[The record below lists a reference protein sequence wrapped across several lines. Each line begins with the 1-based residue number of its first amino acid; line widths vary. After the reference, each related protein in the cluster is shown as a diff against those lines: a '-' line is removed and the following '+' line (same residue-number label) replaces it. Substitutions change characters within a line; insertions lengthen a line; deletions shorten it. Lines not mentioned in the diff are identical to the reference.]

1 MRSIVTLLSRVRP
14 SFRGSFVWSLATVI
28 GLAALSGAASGALPA
43 LVGAALSALV
53 PAGAAPAAPGTL
65 SSGLSGLAELPAWAV
80 VAIAFAG
87 TFGTVALAVLSSRL
101 GSQLSGE
108 LTAALR
114 IEMLRRVLG
123 ASPREV
129 ERAGREMVEQR
140 GGPAPPPGVKLP
152 EARGGEAVKLAIARE
167 SGLVADFVIAALTG
181 LPQALVT
188 LLVLT
193 AELALGGRWLVL
205 VGGAGLF
212 LLSRLV
218 AARAS
223 RRVAEA
229 TQGMQR
235 EDVRVFADLGEKLTL
250 TEDLRLAGAREQAA
264 REFAEAAHRAADA
277 RSHFARA
284 LAVSGQIKSVFSAM
298 SPLVILLAL
307 RLGDATPD
315 AGQVAKLLLYV
326 PLLIAR
332 FEGLD
337 GIRMGLEE
345 RRRVIQATLALLSL
359 PASPAPS
366 AHPVPLSQLRD
377 TTLVLEGV
385 RFTPKG
391 STKPILDGL
400 SLTVPDGAIV
410 GIAGPSGCGK
420 STLLRLLLRLDEP
433 DEGTITVGG
442 VPLADLAPEALPKL
456 FGVLSQT
463 TRLFER
469 SLAQNLTLGLDPAP
483 TNDVLAAAMRTVA
496 LGELVDGQG
505 GRSLA
510 TEFRAV
516 PPSLSGGEQ
525 RRVMLA
531 RLLVREARIFVLDE
545 PEAGLPSATAE
556 ALLASVSDIAA
567 GRTCLVVTHAPHLL
581 RSTFNVVMDG
591 GKVAAKGSHAE
602 LAASNA
608 TYRALLAEGL
618 REPGGAVPRRPAT

>member
-14 SFRGSFVWSLATVI
+14 SFRGSFVRSLVAVI
-28 GLAALSGAASGALPA
+28 GVAALSGAASGALPA
-43 LVGAALSALV
+43 LVGAALSAIV
-53 PAGAAPAAPGTL
+53 PAGAAPASPGTM
-65 SSGLSGLAELPAWAV
+65 SSGLAGLANLPAWAV

-212 LLSRLV
+212 LLSRLA

-250 TEDLRLAGAREQAA
+250 TEDLRLAGAREQAG

-337 GIRMGLEE
+337 GIRMGFEE
-345 RRRVIQATLALLSL
+345 RRRVIHATLALLSL
-359 PASPAPS
+359 PASPEPS
-366 AHPVPLSQLRD
+366 AQPIPLTQLKD

-400 SLTVPDGAIV
+400 SLTIPDGAIV
-410 GIAGPSGCGK
+410 GIAGPRGAANPRSCGCFCAWTSRTRAPSRWAVCRCASSRRRRCRSSSACSRRPRASSSGA
-420 STLLRLLLRLDEP
+420 SRRTSRWASIPRP
-433 DEGTITVGG
+433 R
-442 VPLADLAPEALPKL
+442 
-456 FGVLSQT
+456 T
-463 TRLFER
+463 TRSPPR
-469 SLAQNLTLGLDPAP
+469 CAP
-483 TNDVLAAAMRTVA
+483 WRCTTSSTAWADVA
-496 LGELVDGQG
+496 
-505 GRSLA
+505 S
-510 TEFRAV
+510 
-516 PPSLSGGEQ
+516 PPSFAPC
-525 RRVMLA
+525 RRA
-531 RLLVREARIFVLDE
+531 SREA
-545 PEAGLPSATAE
+545 S
-556 ALLASVSDIAA
+556 S
-567 GRTCLVVTHAPHLL
+567 
-581 RSTFNVVMDG
+581 
-591 GKVAAKGSHAE
+591 
-602 LAASNA
+602 
-608 TYRALLAEGL
+608 
-618 REPGGAVPRRPAT
+618 GA